1 MSYKHYKPA
10 TAKET
15 AAQRKAKKEWDKMTP
30 AQKKRASTM
39 STPLKINK
47 AKPKAKKKK

>member
-15 AAQRKAKKEWDKMTP
+15 AAQKKRKKEWDKLS
-30 AQKKRASTM
+30 AAEKKKRSKR

-47 AKPKAKKKK
+47 